1 MRIEAWFF
9 LTVRLPEKPNRDNTM
24 KITCFIEYTI
34 DPYKKEQFEQYA
46 ENWGK
51 IIPACGG
58 ELVGYFLPH
67 EGSNNKAYGLI
78 SFDSLADYEKYR
90 AVLKEDEQGK
100 SNFQFA
106 QQEQFILEEKRSF
119 LKVVPT
125 AYQKQQR

>member
-1 MRIEAWFF
+1 
-9 LTVRLPEKPNRDNTM
+9 M

-34 DPYKKEQFEQYA
+34 DPYKKELFEQYA

-58 ELVGYFLPH
+58 ELVGYFSPH
-67 EGSNNKAYGLI
+67 EGSNNKAFGLI

-90 AVLKEDEQGK
+90 AVLKHDEYGK

-125 AYQKQQR
+125 TYQKAAEVKL